1 MSDVAMLEYVGCE
14 VMLTGIKSRSAL
26 NGRTARVD
34 GWLQDKGRFNVTLY
48 DVDWCDEESINL
60 KPECCDRPAC
70 ERTGGE
76 FPCGKP
82 SRICCRRCGKRRFC
96 SKECMKPH
104 RDVCG
109 HEEQRARAGR
119 TYARRDGGTY
129 NPHERRNEEGEQT
142 FLLNRLVDLLEKDK
156 GPMKDLFLE
165 VRNRG
170 QRGERW
176 LIQIVEETPFGPN
189 GEFDKVKA
197 YRFDPTNLDD
207 LVRRKGMKEFENARY
222 LTLKYDPKTQWYGS
236 RLFSLSHFP
245 TRLSHV
251 SPTRLSPTIFSHFF
265 LTGTHTCGFD
275 STKWAVMYSHEDPSV
290 NLKWICFNT
299 MISDFMEQ
307 CGW

>member
-104 RDVCG
+104 RDICG

-207 LVRRKGMKEFENARY
+207 LVRRKGMKEFENARN
-222 LTLKYDPKTQWYGS
+222 LTLKYDPKTQ
-236 RLFSLSHFP
+236 
-245 TRLSHV
+245 
-251 SPTRLSPTIFSHFF
+251 
-265 LTGTHTCGFD
+265 
-275 STKWAVMYSHEDPSV
+275 WAVMYSHEDPSV